1 LSVKETYTVSTFQE
15 IIETLPEESKT
26 LLKAE
31 IKKFEKFFDTD
42 VQQLS
47 AEQLSAL
54 LSTLNSEIQGLSV
67 KLIQS
72 EAQLEEKQKE
82 LDSQTEAILQRYS
95 ISDISELDGKKVE
108 LETEL
113 NKQLAMLKETM
124 EKIKE

>member
-1 LSVKETYTVSTFQE
+1 MSVKETFVSTFQE
-15 IIETLPEESKT
+15 IIETLPEESKI

-42 VQQLS
+42 IQQLS

-82 LDSQTEAILQRYS
+82 LNSQTEAILQKYS

>member
-1 LSVKETYTVSTFQE
+1 VSTFQE

-82 LDSQTEAILQRYS
+82 LDSQTEAILQKYS